1 MEKLFS
7 NHTVGGVSTR
17 ILLILQL
24 SIVLLLLAACGH
36 GIRSVWPDMG
46 ISTILP
52 KPASKE
58 IRIDLNREDC
68 FRADIYDSSE
78 KDYQAYTANCQK
90 QGFTVDCEAAAA
102 EYTAYNQDGF
112 RLRISYFKYSEKYSI
127 MLDAPKAN
135 GTFVWPS
142 IGMAALIP
150 VPKTNMGTISL
161 DSTREFHAYVGE
173 TTIDDYNAYIQEC
186 IEDGFTVDYS
196 KSEKRFYAHNTAG
209 DSLYIEYQGFHTMFI
224 SISAA
229 EKPASQKQPHQEPFN
244 E

>member
-1 MEKLFS
+1 MLTIVGKLNLVAPRSICEIRGKGPCMEKQFP

-112 RLRISYFKYSEKYSI
+112 RLRTELLFGHPLE
-127 MLDAPKAN
+127 
-135 GTFVWPS
+135 WP
-142 IGMAALIP
+142 L
-150 VPKTNMGTISL
+150 
-161 DSTREFHAYVGE
+161 
-173 TTIDDYNAYIQEC
+173 
-186 IEDGFTVDYS
+186 
-196 KSEKRFYAHNTAG
+196 
-209 DSLYIEYQGFHTMFI
+209 
-224 SISAA
+224 
-229 EKPASQKQPHQEPFN
+229 
-244 E
+244 